1 MKSKFFK
8 LIVLWLLLVDASL
21 GSSGEAQGGFLI
33 HKLSGD
39 VSLSELGEEE
49 LEQVTLEF
57 PVGIRGRFSCRADS
71 GAEVFLSASNQMFI
85 QFRGS
90 GEFGVERFEQTEP
103 KRSAWLSSEG
113 ESGQSRSLISFR
125 SGHILMDTRNLNE
138 ASRVAVETPLGRITS
153 SRALWQMRIA
163 FDQRSGIFDFD
174 IACSSGRLSFT
185 DRRDLSYA
193 LRAGQRLS
201 GAGGWM
207 TPGIEIVE
215 ITEKEK
221 EAVEDFL
228 SIRDG
233 LEAVANRLELYLPL
247 IEQLPA
253 MQTESMDVRAATP
266 ERERNRPVIIEYAP
280 RAESLSPF
288 RGEIPA
294 PSEGQIDN
302 F

>member
-1 MKSKFFK
+1 
-8 LIVLWLLLVDASL
+8 
-21 GSSGEAQGGFLI
+21 
-33 HKLSGD
+33 
-39 VSLSELGEEE
+39 
-49 LEQVTLEF
+49 
-57 PVGIRGRFSCRADS
+57 
-71 GAEVFLSASNQMFI
+71 MFI

-103 KRSAWLSSEG
+103 ERSARMSSER
-113 ESGQSRSLISFR
+113 ESGQSRLLISFR
-125 SGHILMDTRNLNE
+125 SGHIFIDTRALSG

-185 DRRDLSYA
+185 DRRDLSYS

-215 ITEKEK
+215 ITENEK

-228 SIRDG
+228 STRDK
-233 LEAVANRLELYLPL
+233 LEAVANRLELYLPV

-253 MQTESMDVRAATP
+253 LQIESQDIPATIP
-266 ERERNRPVIIEYAP
+266 KREGTTPVIIEYAP
-280 RAESLSPF
+280 WAESLAPF
-288 RGEIPA
+288 RGEIRA
-294 PSEGQIDN
+294 PSAGQFDI